1 LVGLPPSIQPLPAG
15 VAYPKPNSLSTNAQ
29 TKMKP
34 IPIRA
39 ANQAYLATARA
50 VALVSV
56 ALVASV
62 VPPPGSPVTVV

>member
-1 LVGLPPSIQPLPAG
+1 MGLPPSIQPLPAG

-29 TKMKP
+29 RKMKP

-50 VALVSV
+50 VAPVSV
-56 ALVASV
+56 DRAASV
-62 VPPPGSPVTVV
+62 MPPGLPVTVV